1 MNNNDVV
8 LSRLGVLEEVSSE
21 IFEEASEDE
30 LDQRTRELDQ
40 RTHELDQR
48 ERNIRISLSDAQRF
62 YNDLKN
68 IWDNDDYE
76 DILDYLEYEFSQQN
90 DQSHRKEYKKECKK
104 DVQRREWMDFLQQKW
119 DTKHIYNTN
128 DVDDWEY

>member
-21 IFEEASEDE
+21 IFEASEDE

-40 RTHELDQR
+40 RTRELDQR
-48 ERNIRISLSDAQRF
+48 EQNIKISLNDSQRF

-68 IWDNDDYE
+68 IWANKHYNDYE
-76 DILDYLEYEFSQQN
+76 DILDYLEYEFIQQN
-90 DQSHRKEYKKECKK
+90 DQSHKKYVKIC
-104 DVQRREWMDFLQQKW
+104 L
-119 DTKHIYNTN
+119 TS
-128 DVDDWEY
+128 